1 MFTVPEIDKIMGPY
15 LEKTYNK
22 YKKEFS
28 MSIKDEELLENVALE
43 MAKDQLRQAYQGF
56 ETKLNTITSALGQIP
71 FVTITLGLG
80 TTKWERMVSKCI
92 LKTRIEGLGKGKIT
106 AVFPKISFL
115 HRNEINGSI
124 GSPNYDIKKLA
135 IKCSAKRMYPDWLS
149 LDSGYLKEVYDR
161 SGKAISGMGCRAY
174 LSPYYDPETGEEIYE
189 GRFNIGRMCAA

>member
-1 MFTVPEIDKIMGPY
+1 MKSVGYIWNNIFEAPY
-15 LEKTYNK
+15 SFIL
-22 YKKEFS
+22 
-28 MSIKDEELLENVALE
+28 IKDEEIVHDI
-43 MAKDQLRQAYQGF
+43 KR
-56 ETKLNTITSALGQIP
+56 KSQIP

-161 SGKAISGMGCRAY
+161 SGKAISGMG
-174 LSPYYDPETGEEIYE
+174 L
-189 GRFNIGRMCAA
+189 